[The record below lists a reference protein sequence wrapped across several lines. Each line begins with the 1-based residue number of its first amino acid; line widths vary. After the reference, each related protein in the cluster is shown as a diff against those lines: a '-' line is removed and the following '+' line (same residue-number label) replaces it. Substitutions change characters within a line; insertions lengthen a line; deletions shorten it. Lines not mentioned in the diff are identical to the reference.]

1 MFLSLG
7 GHRLVSI
14 LLTRWSDKLIR
25 AAARNI
31 FLVLSRR
38 QWFFLR
44 QADVQSTV

>member
-1 MFLSLG
+1 MFLSLE

-14 LLTRWSDKLIR
+14 LLTRWSDKFSR
-25 AAARNI
+25 VATRNVY
-31 FLVLSRR
+31 LEG